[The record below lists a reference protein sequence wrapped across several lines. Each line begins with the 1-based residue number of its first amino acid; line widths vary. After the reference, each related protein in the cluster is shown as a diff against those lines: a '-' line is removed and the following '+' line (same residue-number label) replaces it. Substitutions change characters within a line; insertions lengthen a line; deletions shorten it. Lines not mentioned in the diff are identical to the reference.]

1 MQIKSTGDARGS
13 APGRRIARGA
23 FAWVLGALL
32 AVSGIATGTGVGI
45 APAQATDPQNATVTT
60 LTGKIVNS
68 AGQPVAGAT
77 LTASPNR
84 GDSASA
90 PPRTAKTGADG
101 TFSLTNDLLDGFVLV
116 VDAPAPYVSSV
127 LDTTGKLAAGD
138 SSKMRIFNG
147 GGTTALGTLTLQT
160 GVKVSGTATLSG
172 YVAKTDGSATL
183 TGAGATAGKYFGFP
197 LGELK
202 NGANA
207 WSTYVVPGNYTFE
220 GWVESRNV
228 KVPGPNADKSFTVGA
243 SGLAGLNLTFAGSG
257 IGLSGKVTD
266 PDGRPAAGV
275 MVNASNTSG
284 NGNRFTKS
292 DASGNWTLVDLP
304 AGNYKLDLQNGGHG
318 DFGFWKSGS
327 ATVVPDSANATVIN
341 ATTAGLKTGF
351 NVTMRRGAPN
361 EPTGVSATAGDARA
375 TVSWQTPSDRNGV
388 SIYQYTVTAYA
399 GATAVKSVSTT
410 GAKTATVTGLTN
422 GTAYTF
428 KVQAFTG
435 YGASP
440 LSAAS
445 AAVTPKAP
453 PVPGVATRLS
463 GGSRYET
470 AANVSKASFTQTGG
484 TVYLANG
491 FGLPDA
497 LAAAPVAGHGKA
509 PILLVEANAIPAAT
523 AAELKRLKPAKI
535 VLLGGSGVISDAMI
549 AKVKAASGA
558 SAVERWNGSDRY
570 ATAADVAKRA
580 FPGTVDTVY
589 IANGFGLPDALA
601 AAPVAGIGNSPILL
615 VSATAVP
622 SATAM
627 RLAALKPK
635 KIVLLGGTG
644 VVPKVLESK
653 LASAAGSKPSIVR
666 WAGSDRY
673 STTATV
679 TTRAFG
685 SGASTV
691 YVANGFG
698 LPDALAA
705 APVAAVQN
713 APILLVEAGAI
724 PSSTVTALQTLK
736 SKRKIDKIV
745 VLGGSGVVSDAV
757 LAQLRGYTG

>member
-1 MQIKSTGDARGS
+1 MQIKSTNDARGS
-13 APGRRIARGA
+13 APRRRIARGA
-23 FAWVLGALL
+23 FAWALGALL
-32 AVSGIATGTGVGI
+32 AVSGIATGAGVGI
-45 APAQATDPQNATVTT
+45 APAHASDPQIAKITT
-60 LTGKIVNS
+60 ISGKIVNS
-68 AGQPVAGAT
+68 AGQPVSGAK
-77 LTASPNR
+77 LTASPNM
-84 GDSASA
+84 GDTFSP
-90 PPRTAKTGADG
+90 PPRTATTKADG
-101 TFSLTNDLLDGFVLV
+101 TFALVSDLSTRFVLT
-116 VDAPAPYVSSV
+116 VDGPAPYAGSV
-127 LDTTGKLAAGD
+127 LDTSGKLAAGD
-138 SSKMRIFNG
+138 SSQMRVFDG
-147 GGTTALGTLTLQT
+147 GGTFALGTLTLQS
-160 GVKVSGTATLSG
+160 GVKVSGNFTLSG
-172 YVAKTDGSATL
+172 YPTPTRAWAAFTGKNGS
-183 TGAGATAGKYFGFP
+183 AGKYFG
-197 LGELK
+197 GIEAQAA
-202 NGANA
+202 NGSTA
-207 WSTYVVPGNYTFE
+207 WSAYVLPGDYTLE
-220 GWVESRNV
+220 GWVGGASSAYS
-228 KVPGPNADKSFTVGA
+228 GGSTFTVPAGGR
-243 SGLAGLNLTFAGSG
+243 SGLDLVFAGTG
-257 IGLSGKVTD
+257 IVATGTVTD
-266 PDGRPAAGV
+266 PDGKPAAGIYV
-275 MVNASNTSG
+275 GADDIASTNSG
-284 NGNRFTKS
+284 QHTAVT
-292 DASGNWTLVDLP
+292 DAAGKWSIINLP
-304 AGNYKLDLQNGGHG
+304 AANYRISFQNGRG
-318 DFGFWKSGS
+318 DYGFWKSGS
-327 ATVVPDSANATVIN
+327 ATVVPDQASSSALN
-341 ATTAGLKTGF
+341 ATTPGTKTVP
-351 NVTMRRGAPN
+351 NITMRRGGPNAPAA
-361 EPTGVSATAGDARA
+361 VSATAGNAQA
-375 TVSWQTPSDRNGV
+375 TVSWTTPTDLNGAV
-388 SIYQYTVTAYA
+388 VYQYSVTAYS
-399 GATAVKSVSTT
+399 GATAVKTVTTT
-410 GAKTATVTGLTN
+410 GAKSVTVTGLTN

-428 KVQAFTG
+428 KVQAVTG
-435 YGASP
+435 YGASG

-453 PVPGVATRLS
+453 PVPGGATRLS

-509 PILLVEANAIPAAT
+509 PILLVEANTIPAAT

-580 FPGTVDTVY
+580 FPGAVDTVY

-622 SATAM
+622 SATAT

-644 VVPKVLESK
+644 VVPKALESK
-653 LASAAGSKPSIVR
+653 LASAAGSKPSIAR

-679 TTRAFG
+679 TTQAFG
-685 SGASTV
+685 SGAATV

-724 PSSTVTALQTLK
+724 PSSTATALQTLK